1 MIKLVLKDSKGREA
15 QFPLTS
21 ELIIGR
27 DENCDIALADPR
39 ISRRHARV
47 YLEGRQAV
55 IEDLG
60 SRNGT
65 FVNRKQIVEPQ
76 RLNRGDLITVG
87 KFKLQLVE
95 TNPLMDYV
103 APTQVV
109 SAEDL
114 DRLTEPAD
122 PEKDPHQ

>member
-1 MIKLVLKDSKGREA
+1 MIKLVMKDSKGREA
-15 QFPLTS
+15 QFPLTC

-27 DENCDIALADPR
+27 DEKCDIALADPR

-47 YLEGRQAV
+47 YIEGRQAA

-65 FVNRKQIVEPQ
+65 FVNRKQIVGPQ
-76 RLNRGDLITVG
+76 RLSPGDLINVG

-95 TNPLMDYV
+95 TNPLLDYV

-109 SAEDL
+109 SAEEL

-122 PEKDPHQ
+122 PEKDPHR